1 MDIERPRSDWLRD
14 GSLLAEIGACLAQQ
28 SREIEVRLPRALA
41 DSAVAAWRR
50 DDVGDVDGVEESCE
64 QRVVRHRAA
73 ALALIGLAIEER
85 GRADGDHVVVNLDA
99 WFIGDALNAAD
110 DSGLIEP

>member
-1 MDIERPRSDWLRD
+1 MERLRPDWLRD
-14 GSLLAEIGACLAQQ
+14 ESLLAGIGASLAKQP
-28 SREIEVRLPRALA
+28 REIEVRIPRALA

-50 DDVGDVDGVEESCE
+50 DDVGDVTGVEESCE

-85 GRADGDHVVVNLDA
+85 GRVDDDHVVVKLDA

-110 DSGLIEP
+110 DEGMIEP